1 MSYRV
6 TLTSG
11 EVAQKLGRILP
22 FVPKLGFFLS
32 NVPPEISW
40 AISKLVWLTSWTILS
55 RFRHGIFISFWYRFN
70 AESARQRV
78 LRIKTFKKHLLER
91 GYPQNLI
98 NNTLSEVKFQQRTQA
113 LLQRN
118 KTKNESCPT

>member
-55 RFRHGIFISFWYRFN
+55 RFRHGIFISCWYRFN
-70 AESARQRV
+70 VNITKRDRSGNHRTEKNRV
-78 LRIKTFKKHLLER
+78 SSTA
-91 GYPQNLI
+91 GASN
-98 NNTLSEVKFQQRTQA
+98 
-113 LLQRN
+113 
-118 KTKNESCPT
+118 

>member
-40 AISKLVWLTSWTILS
+40 EIAKLVWLTSWTILS
-55 RFRHGIFISFWYRFN
+55 QFRHGIFISFWYRFN
-70 AESARQRV
+70 VNITKRDRSGNHRTEENRV
-78 LRIKTFKKHLLER
+78 SSTA
-91 GYPQNLI
+91 G
-98 NNTLSEVKFQQRTQA
+98 A
-113 LLQRN
+113 LN
-118 KTKNESCPT
+118 